1 MGQALRR
8 FRGQDWK
15 NKQLEMISN
24 KIFDRFHKEK
34 LSFEDLYIATLLVF
48 NDINKYLP
56 GPHIDPP
63 TKERVAEL
71 VEIAD
76 MTIPSP
82 LSRYSFSNHHCCC
95 YCSRSDTK
103 SDKNEN
109 QAIDR
114 DEFLKF
120 IKLLTFESIASVS
133 QRLIIT
139 LVVAPTLAVVTKRS
153 TEGIPGLGKMVQKVP
168 SSAYA
173 LLVTLAALLFQNSN
187 QQLLK

>member
-8 FRGQDWK
+8 FGGQDWK

-71 VEIAD
+71 VE
-76 MTIPSP
+76 
-82 LSRYSFSNHHCCC
+82 
-95 YCSRSDTK
+95 K
-103 SDKNEN
+103 SDENEN

>member
-8 FRGQDWK
+8 FGGQDWK

-24 KIFDRFHKEK
+24 KIFD
-34 LSFEDLYIATLLVF
+34 S
-48 NDINKYLP
+48 DINKYLP

-71 VEIAD
+71 VE
-76 MTIPSP
+76 
-82 LSRYSFSNHHCCC
+82 
-95 YCSRSDTK
+95 K
-103 SDKNEN
+103 SDENEN